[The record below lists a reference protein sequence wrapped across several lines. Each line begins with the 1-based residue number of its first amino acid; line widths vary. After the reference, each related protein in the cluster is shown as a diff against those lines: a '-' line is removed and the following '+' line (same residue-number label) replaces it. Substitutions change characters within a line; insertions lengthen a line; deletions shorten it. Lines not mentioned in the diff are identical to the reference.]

1 MTNSSSELDKQH
13 QIDLLAGA
21 KRLGLDLGEL
31 EVDQLLAYL
40 ALLNKWNKAYNLT
53 AIRDSRQ
60 MVALHLL
67 DSLAIIP
74 ELKRLP
80 ADKIAPQAQ
89 WLDVGSGGGL
99 PGIVLAIM
107 CPQINFTLMD
117 SNGKKTRF
125 LQQVQLELGLKNL
138 NVVKSRVESFVSDK
152 SFAVI
157 CSRAFASL
165 QDMVNWSR
173 HLLAQDSI
181 YFAMKGQQPD
191 DELRALPDDIQL
203 LSSSPLSVPGVE
215 GERHLILL
223 QPS

>member
-1 MTNSSSELDKQH
+1 MTSLTTEFELQH
-13 QIDLLAGA
+13 KAPLLAGA
-21 KRLGLDLGEL
+21 NKIGLSLSAEQSQ
-31 EVDQLLAYL
+31 QLLAYL
-40 ALLNKWNKAYNLT
+40 ALLCKWNKAYNLT
-53 AIRDSRQ
+53 AIRDSQQ
-60 MVALHLL
+60 MIALHLL

-74 ELKRLP
+74 ELEQLP
-80 ADKIAPQAQ
+80 PQKIQAGSQ

-107 CPQINFTLMD
+107 CPQIDFTLMD

-125 LQQVQLELGLKNL
+125 LQQVKLELNL
-138 NVVKSRVESFVSDK
+138 HNLTVVKSRVESFNSDK
-152 SFAVI
+152 TFDVI

-173 HLLAQDSI
+173 HLLGQGSI

-191 DELRALPDDIQL
+191 EELAALPDDIRL
-203 LSSSPLSVPGVE
+203 LASKPLSVPDVE